1 MNHEKYIISLQ
12 NYAPFLEQI
21 KSRIQESRM
30 QASLSVNNELIKL
43 YWSIGKDIVDKQKQ
57 EGWGT
62 KVIDRL
68 SHDLSNLFPGI
79 SGFSPRNLKYMRKFA
94 SIYQNFLFVQQ
105 VAAQIPWWH
114 HVILMDKIENPEERV
129 WYIQQTISNSW
140 SRSSLE
146 ERIKSDLFHRQ
157 GKALTNFKTQLPICQ
172 SNLAQEIT
180 KNPYN
185 LDFLLLTDGY
195 REKELEEG
203 LIAHIQKFLLELG
216 AGFAF
221 LGKQYHL
228 EVDGDDYYIDLLF
241 YHANLHCYIAIELKA
256 EEFKPEHAGKMNF
269 YLAALDSILRTDRDN
284 PSIGMILCK
293 KHSKIKVEYAFRNC
307 TTPIGVATYEP
318 QIIQSLPK
326 ELEDR
331 LPSIAEIEA
340 ELSKKICSPKEDDIK
355 QEFISRTSSKV

>member
-1 MNHEKYIISLQ
+1 MNKQKSVIVLP

-21 KSRIQESRM
+21 KSRIQESRIK
-30 QASLSVNNELIKL
+30 AALCVNKELIKL
-43 YWSIGKDIVDKQKQ
+43 YWSIGKDIAEKQKQ
-57 EGWGT
+57 EGWGA

-68 SHDLSNLFPGI
+68 SHDLSNTFPGI
-79 SGFSPRNLKYMRKFA
+79 SGFSTRNLKYMRKFA
-94 SIYQNFLFVQQ
+94 STYQDSLFVQQ

-114 HVILMDKIENPEERV
+114 HVVLMDKIANPDERV
-129 WYIQQTISNSW
+129 WYIQQTIVNGW

-146 ERIKSDLFHRQ
+146 DRIKSALFHRQ
-157 GKALTNFKTQLPICQ
+157 GKALTNFTTQLPTPQ

-185 LDFLLLTDGY
+185 LDFLLLMDGY
-195 REKELEEG
+195 REKELEDG
-203 LIAHIQKFLLELG
+203 LIAHIQNFLLELG

-241 YHANLHCYIAIELKA
+241 YHAKIHSYIAIELKA

-269 YLAALDSILRTDRDN
+269 YLAALDSTLKTEHDN

-307 TTPIGVATYEP
+307 TTPIGIATYET
-318 QIIQSLPK
+318 QIIKSLPR
-326 ELEDR
+326 ELKDR

-340 ELSKKICSPKEDDIK
+340 ELSKKVC
-355 QEFISRTSSKV
+355 SSKKTKKNKALTL